1 MAFRFELSGMHKQ
14 ILLITVVT
22 FFLYAHGHSEESLS
36 EVFLMD
42 QFILD
47 AGLICNVRPSAEC
60 IDIGWEYVDT
70 DADGKLTLSEV
81 IVSKK
86 ALSDWT
92 VWEKASLST
101 RQRDAFAISLWFIDG
116 VGIENIFQSYD
127 SDGNGFLRLEEF
139 IVDIDLDDRP
149 LIAVLSDPTAVDTE
163 SVSRRFGN
171 FEPLIGELLMGE
183 QFRQ

>member
-1 MAFRFELSGMHKQ
+1 
-14 ILLITVVT
+14 
-22 FFLYAHGHSEESLS
+22 
-36 EVFLMD
+36 
-42 QFILD
+42 
-47 AGLICNVRPSAEC
+47 
-60 IDIGWEYVDT
+60 
-70 DADGKLTLSEV
+70 
-81 IVSKK
+81 
-86 ALSDWT
+86 
-92 VWEKASLST
+92 
-101 RQRDAFAISLWFIDG
+101 FIDG

-139 IVDIDLDDRP
+139 IVDIDLDHRP